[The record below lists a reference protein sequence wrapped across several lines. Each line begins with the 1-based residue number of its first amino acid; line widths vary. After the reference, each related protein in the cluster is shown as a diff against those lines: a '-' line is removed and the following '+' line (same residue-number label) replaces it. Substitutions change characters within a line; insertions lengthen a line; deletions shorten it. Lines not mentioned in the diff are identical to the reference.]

1 LTAVSDPSIQ
11 FYLKCQNIET
21 GDVITYRFA
30 EKVDLLAFGQTLG
43 DKKLAIVDTHI
54 AFYDIELV
62 FNPFASE
69 SVPISAAEL
78 NTALDGRLL

>member
-1 LTAVSDPSIQ
+1 MQ
-11 FYLKCQNIET
+11 FFIKCRNIET
-21 GDVITYRFA
+21 GEVVTYRFA
-30 EKVDLLAFGQTLG
+30 HQAQVLAFSQQLG

-54 AFYDIELV
+54 AFYDIDLV
-62 FNPFASE
+62 FNPFEGE

>member
-1 LTAVSDPSIQ
+1 MTADQLIQ

-21 GDVITYRFA
+21 GEVVTYRFA
-30 EKVDLLAFGQTLG
+30 HQAQLLAFSQQLG
-43 DKKLAIVDTHI
+43 RKKLAIVDTHI
-54 AFYDIELV
+54 AFYDIEPV
-62 FNPFASE
+62 FNPFEGE

>member
-1 LTAVSDPSIQ
+1 MQ
-11 FYLKCQNIET
+11 FFIKCQNIET
-21 GDVITYRFA
+21 GEMVTYRFA
-30 EKVDLLAFGQTLG
+30 HQADLLAFGQTLG

-54 AFYDIELV
+54 AFYDIDLV
-62 FNPFASE
+62 FNPFEGE

>member
-1 LTAVSDPSIQ
+1 MQ
-11 FYLKCQNIET
+11 FFIKCQNIET
-21 GDVITYRFA
+21 GEVVTYRFA
-30 EKVDLLAFGQTLG
+30 RQAQLLAFSQQLG
-43 DKKLAIVDTHI
+43 RKKLAIVDTHI

-62 FNPFASE
+62 FNPFDGE

>member
-1 LTAVSDPSIQ
+1 MQ
-11 FYLKCQNIET
+11 FFIKCQNIET
-21 GDVITYRFA
+21 GEVVTYRFA
-30 EKVDLLAFGQTLG
+30 RQAQLLAFSQQLG
-43 DKKLAIVDTHI
+43 RKKLAIVDTHI

-62 FNPFASE
+62 FNPFEDE

>member
-1 LTAVSDPSIQ
+1 MSDLQ
-11 FYLKCQNIET
+11 FFVKCQHIKT

-30 EKVDLLAFGQTLG
+30 EKMDLLAFSQTLG

-54 AFYDIELV
+54 AFYDIEPV
-62 FNPFASE
+62 FNPFDGE
-69 SVPISAAEL
+69 SVPINAAEL

>member
-1 LTAVSDPSIQ
+1 MQ
-11 FYLKCQNIET
+11 FFIKCQNIET
-21 GDVITYRFA
+21 GEVVTYRFA
-30 EKVDLLAFGQTLG
+30 HQAHLLAFSQKLG
-43 DKKLAIVDTHI
+43 RKKLAIVDTHI

-62 FNPFASE
+62 FNPFEDE